1 MVRWMA
7 IGLLTD
13 AQLCTGEEQTQRIWE
28 DVAAVSSLVQV
39 LLMHVHSMVSI
50 CVSVYGEARKRKLLT
65 ASF

>member
-39 LLMHVHSMVSI
+39 LLMHVHG
-50 CVSVYGEARKRKLLT
+50 VYMCIGVWRSKEKETLD
-65 ASF
+65 S